1 MWDYLT
7 QPSDELDPLSSK
19 SICQISVL
27 EEVHVFGKADEFYD
41 YGRDGFGY
49 KPQEERVNG
58 WGKGL
63 QDIPSGC
70 L

>member
-1 MWDYLT
+1 M
-7 QPSDELDPLSSK
+7 
-19 SICQISVL
+19 
-27 EEVHVFGKADEFYD
+27 HVFGKADEFYD

-63 QDIPSGC
+63 QDVPSGC
-70 L
+70 LF